1 MNQNNTMRL
10 FETMFVFIA
19 LRMATY

>member
-10 FETMFVFIA
+10 FETIFVFIA